1 MELLTNLGDG
11 FAVAFSPMNLI
22 YVTLGVLIGTVIGLL
37 PGLGATAAI
46 AILLPL
52 TFSLDPATA
61 IIMLAGIYYGSMY
74 GGRVPSILLRLPGD
88 ASSVITTLDGYP
100 LARQGKAGVALGITA
115 IGSFIGGTI
124 AIIGLT
130 FLAPL
135 LAQYAARVGA
145 PELFALTLFGIIM
158 IGFVGSGSRLKS
170 MSLAGL
176 GLLVAAIGTD
186 PMAGTPRLTF
196 GSVDLSAG
204 IDIVPVAV
212 GLFGLGEIFY
222 TMEKRSATT
231 GHAQPIRRILPNRAE
246 WLLTRWAIL
255 RASVLGF
262 FVGILPGGG
271 GAISSVLAYGVEK
284 RISKRP
290 EKFGKGALEG
300 LAATETAD
308 NASSN
313 SAFIPLLTLGVPP
326 NAVMAL
332 LFGALLMQ
340 NVTPGPQLINTHPEV
355 FFGVIASMYI
365 GNALLL
371 LLNLPLIRVFVLI
384 LKIPTSILS
393 PIIVIV
399 AFLGVYAV
407 NSSMFDVV
415 VCIVF
420 GIIGY
425 LLKKLQF
432 DMAPFILAFVLG
444 PIMEVEFRR
453 TMTLSDGSLTIFF
466 ERPVALA
473 ILLTVSLFVVLSLA
487 ASIRRP
493 GRGMP
498 PALAVPSPVDA
509 ESPAQDAGGPEG
521 SGTAAESS
529 APSPEQDAST
539 DEHASPHQDPTQR
552 SDE

>member
-11 FAVAFSPMNLI
+11 FAVALSPMNLI

-52 TFSLDPATA
+52 TFSLEPATA

-145 PELFALTLFGIIM
+145 PELFALTLFGLIM

-186 PMAGTPRLTF
+186 PIAGTPRLTF

-222 TMEKRSATT
+222 TMEKKKAPSMNT
-231 GHAQPIRRILPNRAE
+231 QPIRRILPNRAE
-246 WLLTRWAIL
+246 WLLTRFAIL
-255 RASVLGF
+255 RASILGF

-271 GAISSVLAYGVEK
+271 GAISSVLSYGVEK

-384 LKIPTSILS
+384 LKIPASILN
-393 PIIVIV
+393 PIIVTV

-407 NSSMFDVV
+407 NNSMFDVV
-415 VCIVF
+415 VCVIF
-420 GIIGY
+420 GVIGY
-425 LLKKLQF
+425 VLKKLRF

-453 TMTLSDGSLTIFF
+453 TMTLSDGSLSIFF
-466 ERPVALA
+466 ERPVALG
-473 ILLTVSLFVVLSLA
+473 ILLTVTLFVVLSLV

-493 GRGMP
+493 GKGLP
-498 PALAVPSPVDA
+498 PAMSVMPASVDGEPQTSGSEERPDSTEEREHPDKSGSPDSDTPS
-509 ESPAQDAGGPEG
+509 
-521 SGTAAESS
+521 
-529 APSPEQDAST
+529 ST
-539 DEHASPHQDPTQR
+539 S
-552 SDE
+552 

>member
-52 TFSLDPATA
+52 TFSLEPATA

-222 TMEKRSATT
+222 TMEKRKAATS
-231 GHAQPIRRILPNRAE
+231 HAQPIRRILPNRAE

-271 GAISSVLAYGVEK
+271 GAISSVLSYGVEK

-384 LKIPTSILS
+384 LKIPTSILN
-393 PIIVIV
+393 PIIVTV
-399 AFLGVYAV
+399 AVLGVYAV

-415 VCIVF
+415 VCIIF

-466 ERPVALA
+466 ERPVALG
-473 ILLTVSLFVVLSLA
+473 ILLTVSLFVVLSVV

-493 GRGMP
+493 GKGLP
-498 PALAVPSPVDA
+498 PAIAVPPPVDDSPPPASDDPVESPVDT
-509 ESPAQDAGGPEG
+509 PDQP
-521 SGTAAESS
+521 
-529 APSPEQDAST
+529 T
-539 DEHASPHQDPTQR
+539 DSEQDPTSR
-552 SDE
+552 PE

>member
-52 TFSLDPATA
+52 TFSLEPATA

-222 TMEKRSATT
+222 TMEKRKAATS
-231 GHAQPIRRILPNRAE
+231 HAQPIRRILPNRAE

-271 GAISSVLAYGVEK
+271 GAISSVLSYGVEK

-384 LKIPTSILS
+384 LKIPTSILN
-393 PIIVIV
+393 PIIVTV

-415 VCIVF
+415 VCIIF

-466 ERPVALA
+466 ERPVALG
-473 ILLTVSLFVVLSLA
+473 ILLTVSLFVVLSVV

-493 GRGMP
+493 GKGLP
-498 PALAVPSPVDA
+498 PAIAVPPPVDDSPPPASDDPVESPVDT
-509 ESPAQDAGGPEG
+509 PDQP
-521 SGTAAESS
+521 
-529 APSPEQDAST
+529 T
-539 DEHASPHQDPTQR
+539 DSEQDPTSR
-552 SDE
+552 PE

>member
-11 FAVAFSPMNLI
+11 FAVAFSPMNLL

-222 TMEKRSATT
+222 TMEKRASGA
-231 GHAQPIRRILPNRAE
+231 GRAQPIRRILPNRAE

-271 GAISSVLAYGVEK
+271 GAISSVLSYGVEK

-384 LKIPTSILS
+384 LKIPTSILN
-393 PIIVIV
+393 PIIVVV

-466 ERPVALA
+466 ERPVALV

-498 PALAVPSPVDA
+498 PALAVPPPVDEA
-509 ESPAQDAGGPEG
+509 SPTDQD
-521 SGTAAESS
+521 T
-529 APSPEQDAST
+529 SPDQDAS
-539 DEHASPHQDPTQR
+539 PRLDPTQR
-552 SDE
+552 SDG

>member
-52 TFSLDPATA
+52 TFSLEPATA

-135 LAQYAARVGA
+135 LAKYAAKVGA

-222 TMEKRSATT
+222 TMEKKRAATT
-231 GHAQPIRRILPNRAE
+231 TAQPIRRILPNRAE
-246 WLLTRWAIL
+246 WLQTRWAIL

-271 GAISSVLAYGVEK
+271 GAISSVLSYGVEK
-284 RISKRP
+284 RISKHP

-384 LKIPTSILS
+384 LKIPASILN
-393 PIIVIV
+393 PIIVTV

-453 TMTLSDGSLTIFF
+453 TMTLSDGSLSIFF
-466 ERPVALA
+466 DRPVALG
-473 ILLTVSLFVVLSLA
+473 ILLTVTLFVVLSLV
-487 ASIRRP
+487 ASFRRP
-493 GRGMP
+493 GKGLP
-498 PALAVPSPVDA
+498 PAIAVAPPVSA
-509 ESPAQDAGGPEG
+509 AQSAAPESAEG
-521 SGTAAESS
+521 SRGSGGEESTGTGQKP
-529 APSPEQDAST
+529 PSRPE
-539 DEHASPHQDPTQR
+539 
-552 SDE
+552 